1 MGAPKW
7 GLVMFP
13 ARSATVRSAVQANHG
28 YYLARVHGIVGGQA
42 VSLPAGGQGLVGRPS
57 PRREAAGQS
66 MLEFALVLPI
76 LLMMFIAIADFGR
89 IFAAMITLES
99 ATRNAAE
106 AAANQ
111 YLATPPATLNVAA
124 PTGDPAFYSTIHAVA
139 ARVVCNDMR
148 GQPNTNFDAG
158 TATCPDMPLVMV
170 CVHDSQD
177 TNCSSLASPG
187 SAPTPAECTG
197 FSPAPTNDQGAA
209 AHPRPR
215 WVEVRTCYKFTA
227 ILNAPLF
234 NLGDFWIQRS
244 NDFTIPCYFAL
255 GSDECGD
262 S

>member
-1 MGAPKW
+1 
-7 GLVMFP
+7 
-13 ARSATVRSAVQANHG
+13 
-28 YYLARVHGIVGGQA
+28 
-42 VSLPAGGQGLVGRPS
+42 
-57 PRREAAGQS
+57 

-89 IFAAMITLES
+89 IFSVMITLES

-106 AAANQ
+106 AAANA
-111 YLATPPATLNVAA
+111 YLANPPGGAGTLNLPA
-124 PTGDPAFYSTIHAVA
+124 PAGDPTYYGGIHSVA

-148 GQPNTNFDAG
+148 GLPNTNFDAG
-158 TATCPDMPLVMV
+158 TATCPDMPLVIV

-177 TNCSSLASPG
+177 TSCSSLASPG

-197 FSPAPTNDQGAA
+197 FSPAPTNGQGA
-209 AHPRPR
+209 HVPGVDPPRPR

-244 NDFTIPCYFAL
+244 NDFTVPCYFSI
-255 GSDECGD
+255 GIDECGD
-262 S
+262 T

>member
-1 MGAPKW
+1 
-7 GLVMFP
+7 
-13 ARSATVRSAVQANHG
+13 
-28 YYLARVHGIVGGQA
+28 
-42 VSLPAGGQGLVGRPS
+42 
-57 PRREAAGQS
+57 

-106 AAANQ
+106 AVANA
-111 YLATPPATLNVAA
+111 YLANPPGGAGTLNLPA
-124 PTGDPAFYSTIHAVA
+124 PAGDPTYYSGIHSVA

-148 GQPNTNFDAG
+148 GLPNTNFDAG
-158 TATCPDMPLVMV
+158 TAACPDMPLVVV

-177 TNCSSLASPG
+177 TSCSSLASPG
-187 SAPTPAECTG
+187 SPTPPAECTG
-197 FSPAPTNDQGAA
+197 FSPWPANDQGGA

-244 NDFTIPCYFAL
+244 NHFTIPCYFA
-255 GSDECGD
+255 SAAPDECGD
-262 S
+262 T